1 MSDSTPVPFPM
12 GAHVVVF
19 NDRGEVLLVRQ
30 GYDDQRYGIPGGRVL
45 PGEQP
50 TAAAIRETQ
59 EEAGVT
65 VSIDRLIAMAAV
77 DTGGLIFTFLGSLL
91 RGELTIPPTGEI
103 IDVAWFPVDH
113 LPTPIYRGTHL
124 AITDAQQQNFG
135 ILYEVTLE

>member
-1 MSDSTPVPFPM
+1 M
-12 GAHVVVF
+12 VF

-30 GYDDQRYGIPGGRVL
+30 GYDAQRYGIPGGRVL

-65 VSIDRLIAMAAV
+65 VRIDRLIAMAVV
-77 DTGGLIFTFLGSLL
+77 DTGGLIFTFLGSVLS
-91 RGELTIPPTGEI
+91 GELSIPATGEI
-103 IDVAWFPVDH
+103 IDVGWFPVDH
-113 LPTPIYRGTHL
+113 LPRPIYSGTHL
-124 AITDAQQQNFG
+124 AITDAQQQNYG